1 MNRARKIFIYTDISQ
16 DRERRL
22 KQRTLP
28 ELLRNRARRAFDFA
42 QWRTLGRVRFQH
54 YSYADREFSNL
65 GDIAIRIAIEEDL
78 RRTFAP
84 AGVEFIEYGFGDLNA
99 DVVER
104 ANREA
109 DLLVITG
116 GAYIHY
122 NSEGS
127 INRRLREDLPYV
139 EKLTCPVI
147 TFGISIS
154 SQLAPG
160 RDMRT
165 SQLAPESMELLRRF
179 RHRLALCSVRD
190 EQSLTIFEAAAGQ
203 PIHLITDPVLFL
215 QHPGTANLPEGPR
228 VGVNL
233 TFHGA
238 HADRLLERNLKIYI
252 AGLKTLQSRTGCRFF
267 YLAHSDGERLIIRLL
282 WGAGIALETAPI
294 DVREMLSWYRAM
306 DIVICQMLHASIFSA
321 NAGTPFLNL
330 AYDVKNL
337 LFCEALGVPE
347 YCIPSYELTAEQLTE
362 KAVALLKDRERVA
375 AMIAERKATLRVG
388 NEAFLVDVAAL
399 VQ

>member
-1 MNRARKIFIYTDISQ
+1 MNRARKIFIYTDIPQ
-16 DRERRL
+16 ARERRL
-22 KQRTLP
+22 KQRPLL
-28 ELLRNRARRAFDFA
+28 ELLRNRAGRALDFA
-42 QWRTLGRVRFQH
+42 QWRVRGRVRFQH
-54 YSYADREFSNL
+54 YSYADREFSNS

-78 RRTFAP
+78 QRAFAP
-84 AGVEFIEYGFGDLNA
+84 AGIEFIEYGFGDLSSG
-99 DVVER
+99 VVER
-104 ANREA
+104 ANCEA
-109 DLLVITG
+109 DLFVITG

-127 INRRLREDLPYV
+127 INRRLREDLPYI

-147 TFGISIS
+147 TYGISIS

-160 RDMRT
+160 RDVRT

-179 RHRLALCSVRD
+179 RSRLALCSVRD
-190 EQSLTIFEAAAGQ
+190 KQSRTIFEAASDK

-215 QHPGTANLPEGPR
+215 QHPGAARLSGTPR

-252 AGLKTLQSRTGCRFF
+252 AGLKTLQRRTGCQFF

-282 WGAGIALETAPI
+282 RGAGIPLEVASI
-294 DVREMLSWYRAM
+294 DVREMLRWYRAM
-306 DIVICQMLHASIFSA
+306 DIVICQMLHSSIFSA

-347 YCIPSYELTAEQLTE
+347 YCIPSYELTPEQLSE
-362 KAVALLKDRERVA
+362 KAEALLKDRERVA
-375 AMIAERKATLRVG
+375 ARIAERKASLREG
-388 NEAFLVDVAAL
+388 NEAFLKDVTAL
-399 VQ
+399 VP

>member
-42 QWRTLGRVRFQH
+42 QWRALGRVRFQH

-109 DLLVITG
+109 DLFVITG

-147 TFGISIS
+147 TYGISIS

-160 RDMRT
+160 RDVRT
-165 SQLAPESMELLRRF
+165 SQLGPESTLVIQAMDPQDGRGRVIRIRSEATDPALALDMLDPAGEPSARPMTDPRIGPEPSGGQPGDRRFFTRGRRQPPDRPQAMLIAREVGPVGWVRVHLRRLRF
-179 RHRLALCSVRD
+179 
-190 EQSLTIFEAAAGQ
+190 AGCGQ
-203 PIHLITDPVLFL
+203 
-215 QHPGTANLPEGPR
+215 
-228 VGVNL
+228 
-233 TFHGA
+233 
-238 HADRLLERNLKIYI
+238 
-252 AGLKTLQSRTGCRFF
+252 
-267 YLAHSDGERLIIRLL
+267 
-282 WGAGIALETAPI
+282 
-294 DVREMLSWYRAM
+294 
-306 DIVICQMLHASIFSA
+306 
-321 NAGTPFLNL
+321 
-330 AYDVKNL
+330 
-337 LFCEALGVPE
+337 
-347 YCIPSYELTAEQLTE
+347 
-362 KAVALLKDRERVA
+362 
-375 AMIAERKATLRVG
+375 
-388 NEAFLVDVAAL
+388 
-399 VQ
+399 